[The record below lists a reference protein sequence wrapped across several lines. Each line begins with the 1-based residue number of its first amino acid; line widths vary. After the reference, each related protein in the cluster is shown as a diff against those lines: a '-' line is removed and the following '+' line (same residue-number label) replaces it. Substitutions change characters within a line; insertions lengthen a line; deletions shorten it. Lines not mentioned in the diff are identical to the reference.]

1 MDNAHDL
8 ANTSDELQTRERTQI
23 DFPYSDMGTAEEVT
37 AMLLEK
43 GGGAA
48 EPPQLAAWLNMTAK
62 GGTFRSRVSA
72 ARMFG
77 FVTTSRG
84 SIEITALGRR
94 VVDDASA
101 AVARAEA
108 FLNVPLFEAMF
119 KKHNGFALPPA
130 AAIERQ
136 MVELGVPKKQ
146 NERAR
151 RVFQKSA
158 DRAQF
163 IDQNSERFIKPS
175 ISAPLPRDN
184 APPPPPPPPGGGSG
198 GDDSGYHPFIQGLLD
213 ELPEAG
219 AYANWSTADQA
230 EWLRT
235 AAGIFKLMSKQLG
248 QINVTVENA
257 GPGQKAEA
265 PKVTGEVDG
274 LSKTA

>member
-23 DFPYSDMGTAEEVT
+23 NFPYSDMGTAEEVT
-37 AMLLEK
+37 AMLLAK

-48 EPPQLAAWLNMTAK
+48 EPQQLAAWLNMTAK

-119 KKHNGFALPPA
+119 KKNNGLALPPA

-151 RVFQKSA
+151 RVFQKS
-158 DRAQF
+158 R
-163 IDQNSERFIKPS
+163 
-175 ISAPLPRDN
+175 
-184 APPPPPPPPGGGSG
+184 
-198 GDDSGYHPFIQGLLD
+198 
-213 ELPEAG
+213 
-219 AYANWSTADQA
+219 
-230 EWLRT
+230 
-235 AAGIFKLMSKQLG
+235 
-248 QINVTVENA
+248 
-257 GPGQKAEA
+257 
-265 PKVTGEVDG
+265 
-274 LSKTA
+274 